1 MGKHKNNEFVH
12 SIYFKEYDEEEEKIE
27 DVEKRGNIE
36 RVMRGN
42 IERVMRGNMERVMRG
57 NMERVM
63 KSNPEYGTSDDEIK
77 DKSYKHP
84 FHVFMDKMYRYIKK
98 SQNLPSHVRVV
109 KRNFGPHVRLVRSF
123 SPHVRLVRSF
133 SPHVR
138 LVRSPDDDELEDTH
152 LINTPDTYLTRFAR
166 VM

>member
-1 MGKHKNNEFVH
+1 MNCENL
-12 SIYFKEYDEEEEKIE
+12 KEGL
-27 DVEKRGNIE
+27 VELETRGNIGRVMRGNME

-63 KSNPEYGTSDDEIK
+63 KSNPEYETSDDEIK

-98 SQNLPSHVRVV
+98 SQNLPSFARVV
-109 KRNFGPHVRLVRSF
+109 KRNFGPHVRPVRSF

-138 LVRSPDDDELEDTH
+138 LVRSAPDDALEETP
-152 LINTPDTYLTRFAR
+152 LINIPGSYMTRFGI